1 MELRTYCALIW
12 FEAVAVGIGAND
24 STAEMERASD
34 IAASRSRDGL
44 LVIILFRWFVQM
56 LTSERN
62 KANTG
67 KNERACDARAAAQ
80 TFLLVGKPTDPGAG
94 DIRLKKTRMST

>member
-24 STAEMERASD
+24 STAEMDRASD
-34 IAASRSRDGL
+34 IAASSREGL
-44 LVIILFRWFVQM
+44 LVIMLFRWFVQM

-67 KNERACDARAAAQ
+67 KNERARRE
-80 TFLLVGKPTDPGAG
+80 LLPLKLSCLSANQPTLVLG
-94 DIRLKKTRMST
+94 TYV